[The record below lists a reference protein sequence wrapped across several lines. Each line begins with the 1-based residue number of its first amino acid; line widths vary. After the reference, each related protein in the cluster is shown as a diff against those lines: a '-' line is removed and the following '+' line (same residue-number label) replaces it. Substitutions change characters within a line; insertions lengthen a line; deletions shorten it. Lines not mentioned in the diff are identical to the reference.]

1 MEAPVFA
8 RAYYQV
14 RSHPNGHKLF
24 KHKPDLLSVL
34 GVARGMTN
42 IGFPCG

>member
-34 GVARGMTN
+34 ATS
-42 IGFPCG
+42 PAE

>member
-14 RSHPNGHKLF
+14 RSHPNGNGRKLF

-34 GVARGMTN
+34 TTSPAE
-42 IGFPCG
+42 